1 MAASTSLRLLI
12 TLFWVSRGSIRT
24 MTPEF
29 YAVITSAVGLG
40 TLILTIGVWIL
51 HGQRGMARDVVD
63 LRERMARLEGLF
75 ESFTSPHPEGETPAP
90 VEVVP

>member
-1 MAASTSLRLLI
+1 
-12 TLFWVSRGSIRT
+12 

-40 TLILTIGVWIL
+40 TLILTIGVLIL
-51 HGQRGMARDVVD
+51 NGQRGMARDVVD

-75 ESFTSPHPEGETPAP
+75 EGFTKRPHEANTT
-90 VEVVP
+90 